1 MMKVGCQISQITKT
15 DGWGRTESFGDILP
29 CFFNLY
35 DFKRDSSQ
43 DAKILM
49 IPTSLNRCRLR
60 VHLPT
65 PWNLK
70 YLACL
75 SCSNAKESKKPR
87 YFSAYVLPPPLV
99 VCLPLVSW
107 TDETSGAERL
117 SQNQRSTNEWYLSS
131 QKKKYKK
138 WWFWCMSPSEAL
150 LSIVLL
156 QINSR
161 LVWTSV
167 QPSSA
172 PYWFKVIFSFAGPI
186 GSASSLGIAAG
197 LTVSSFDMNKLVFS
211 LWGFRMPPRLVR
223 ILNSLFC
230 KVFYMC
236 KNKDLKSLRW
246 QNKMIGGI

>member
-117 SQNQRSTNEWYLSS
+117 SQNQRSTNEWCLSS

-156 QINSR
+156 QINTR

-167 QPSSA
+167 QLCTRSRSSLASLAPLVRQVPWALLRVWPSA
-172 PYWFKVIFSFAGPI
+172 PLIWNKWVSGCHLDLSEFWTAY
-186 GSASSLGIAAG
+186 SARCSNCAKQRPKELEI
-197 LTVSSFDMNKLVFS
+197 TK
-211 LWGFRMPPRLVR
+211 
-223 ILNSLFC
+223 
-230 KVFYMC
+230 
-236 KNKDLKSLRW
+236 
-246 QNKMIGGI
+246 